1 MPFLLG
7 FASAIFAVVL
17 GVAAVIRRRRSVPS
31 WCFLGGMVVLAAE
44 AILVALVQNVVDPVR
59 AGTLLTLAL
68 GAKALL
74 PGFWICF
81 SLTYSRGNAGEFL
94 RGWRWLLA
102 ASVLVPVAT
111 VIWFHSDL
119 LSIEVSESRAVWW
132 VRSGEPAR
140 ALSVMVLLAAVLVLV
155 NLERTARAAIGTA
168 RWRIKYL
175 FLGVGLIFGVKIYTL
190 SQALLF
196 SEFNPSLAVI
206 ETVALLIA
214 CVLISVA
221 YLREGFGEI
230 DLYPSHAVLRGSLTV
245 FLAGCYL
252 LVVGLLAQVVAMLGG
267 TAGFPAQAFL
277 VLVGVVGLA
286 TLLLSARV
294 RSGVQRFV
302 ARNFRRPQHDFRQ
315 VWTRFTQRTSN
326 VMNRGDLCRAA
337 TKLISETFDAL
348 TVSLFLVDEEQGQL
362 VRSVSTYEGESVGDE
377 RGEGIALDP
386 ETAEYLRQQESSFDL
401 RDAEGSWVDRLREAS
416 PAQFSHG
423 GIRRAV
429 PLVSGSRLLG
439 VVVLADRV
447 NGMPYTQ
454 EERDLL
460 KCIADQFAAAL
471 LARHLTDELVQVRE
485 LEAFQTM
492 STFFVHDLKNAAN
505 SLNLMLQNLPNHF
518 DDPQFRKDALR
529 AVGKSVGRINELV
542 IKLSALRGNLELHP
556 VPADL
561 KGLIGEALEDMDEV
575 LREVEVE
582 KRFGVTEG
590 VRLDPDRM
598 RSVVIN
604 LLGNA
609 REAIEGQGMIRI
621 ETRKENGLAVLEVE
635 DTGCGMAPEFV
646 RDSLWRPFRST
657 KSKGLGI
664 GLFQSKMIVEAHRGT
679 IQVESEPGRG
689 TTFRVLLPMVGS

>member
-1 MPFLLG
+1 M
-7 FASAIFAVVL
+7 VL